1 MITQLGRKKKILL
14 LLIIGVIMSSN
25 IYSNKT
31 PFAFKNMVVISSGKI
46 YEDDRFYKNNLEK
59 IGVIYDGDFYLYGNI
74 KLDFIYDAFYKEMAG
89 EGFLINILSNKTIDL
104 NEADIDD
111 LVLILEK
118 LLNIK
123 LDDKDKS
130 SLLSASKKNTP
141 KFKIV
146 IDKYDLWFD
155 FYPKTSSTN
164 AYFESFIAISKK

>member
-74 KLDFIYDAFYKEMAG
+74 KLDFIYDAFYKKM
-89 EGFLINILSNKTIDL
+89 LCTRQK
-104 NEADIDD
+104 
-111 LVLILEK
+111 
-118 LLNIK
+118 
-123 LDDKDKS
+123 
-130 SLLSASKKNTP
+130 
-141 KFKIV
+141 
-146 IDKYDLWFD
+146 
-155 FYPKTSSTN
+155 
-164 AYFESFIAISKK
+164 